1 MLQALFFIMRPM
13 GSVDVLL
20 FRKRI
25 RNRHKQ
31 ANLSVVRT
39 ESGCYND
46 IVNKENDRYT
56 EEIKWRF

>member
-1 MLQALFFIMRPM
+1 MLQALFFIMRPR

>member
-1 MLQALFFIMRPM
+1 MSKALFFCYAASFCMLDFI
-13 GSVDVLL
+13 
-20 FRKRI
+20 KRI
-25 RNRHKQ
+25 RNRHKK

-39 ESGCYND
+39 GSGCYND